1 MNKINEHL
9 QTLGIEEGYNIRTN
23 CPVCGG
29 KGTFTATKQDGV
41 IIYNCYKV
49 ACGVRGMR
57 NVGLTAYEIK
67 QRLEQVHGDRQHYTQ
82 VEPMVWPEHVV
93 TPSAEHRLLKRF
105 IQRWDLHTEDLLYDL
120 KGERAVFPIT
130 DKGVLIDA
138 AVRALN
144 GAVPKW
150 YRYGGSAD
158 YYVRSMSDRNS
169 VYVVVED
176 VISAITV
183 AKKLPNSVGF
193 AILGTSLTDKHLEYI
208 QDNATKVIVALDP
221 DALQKTLSYKK
232 EIEMWTGLPSY
243 ALYLQ
248 DDLKYERPEDL
259 DELRKLAYEEQ
270 DKPYG

>member
-29 KGTFTATKQDGV
+29 KGTFTATKQDGA

-138 AVRALN
+138 AGRALN

-150 YRYGGSAD
+150 YRYSGNAD
-158 YYVRSMSDRNS
+158 CYVRVLGRPNGT
-169 VYVVVED
+169 VVIVED
-176 VISAITV
+176 ILSAIV
-183 AKKLPNSVGF
+183 AARSAPGLTGM
-193 AILGTSLTDKHLEYI
+193 AILGTSLNAQHIERLEDYYR
-208 QDNATKVIVALDP
+208 VIVALDP
-221 DALQKTLSYKK
+221 DAVKKTLQFKR
-232 EIEMWTGLPSY
+232 EIEAWTGLDTK
-243 ALYLQ
+243 ALLLE
-248 DDLKYERPEDL
+248 DDLKYATELDL
-259 DELRKLAYEEQ
+259 TNLKEMI
-270 DKPYG
+270 